1 MSDRFATPEDV
12 RSHWRLE
19 EGDPFRIAETKDE
32 AASRRH
38 NVRRRGE
45 QASEA
50 ELVGEALIIARI
62 HYPDANRYRWCVF
75 HAGTAHP
82 VLTLE
87 LEDVRPSDNGDRA
100 RELAEALDQWRD
112 AATQEPFDWTSE
124 GLVDRLRSPYGRG
137 MLDHVR
143 GTDPGD
149 RWAGTVSAD
158 PTSWE
163 TDDGQKYRYDHDVDS
178 VSVYDPDGLLIA
190 RGDRKFDAKT
200 KKSATIG
207 EMRDGRHIAG
217 QRVSDFVSNAVWQH
231 RIAQME
237 PEARDDIWI
246 YYRDHRPIVHG
257 TDKYTDDWP
266 AMKALLR
273 SAGFTWSGY
282 AKAYVTAGTTRNIS
296 RAQSVDRLA
305 RALYE
310 QGRMVEIRADENRLR
325 GVLAPA
331 APPPSAAPV
340 APAPQA
346 PALTPQDLTTEQLT
360 AELARLD
367 EERRSAAYGSPRHAQ
382 IDKQVAL
389 LKVER
394 DERQV
399 VQLADR
405 PDPAGMDDAEIAAER
420 EELQPAL
427 RTRMY
432 TNTYADDTPLGAA
445 RRERHELLRAEHGR
459 RTGAELEARTPINQM
474 KDEDLQAEG
483 AQLAKDRHERPRE
496 AADAMDS
503 RVSAVGKELADRR
516 LQVWG
521 EAPPVDGYDDIELSE
536 ELEAVRG
543 TRLSEVEFAGS
554 FPAKERVQKAIDA
567 RRAALQEEIKKRDEK
582 AFTTLLET
590 DGRIRLE
597 TSSYTSDSSTR
608 VKIDN
613 RWYGSFT
620 DFYPG
625 WRARLWRGEEITHD
639 ELWRTDALRWLIEE
653 YEKDPKTRDT
663 RTWGPYVD
671 IELLPAFAEQ
681 LTAHQYNGL
690 SPSGAVEKYLIEE
703 IADSSRSQT
712 FDAYGKKRMMHIL
725 DLPERTLPVLE
736 QMGRRLLALIDEELD
751 SDDRKVRAK
760 AKSVRP
766 KVLATLDDL
775 VSLLGTHGL
784 EPLTADNTNTGT
796 SQDGETDGERVRE
809 DGPSALGNLPAPGAG
824 TDGGPGDVLPGSGEG
839 RTAADRGA
847 DPGEDGRSDAGDGP
861 PAAGGQA
868 ESGPA
873 DGPGAGAEGD
883 RVPAAGGGEP
893 GRGAALEVT
902 SLRILTEDEAVE
914 EAARAFPVRFR
925 PTSQEDLAPAGERA
939 KAAANLEAVRVL
951 KRVREEAPRAATVAE
966 QQILAR
972 WSGWGSVPEVFA
984 ARPRED
990 DPAFGPGGERD
1001 GGYAAAAARWEA
1013 LADVR
1018 DPLRTL
1024 LDDDEWSAAA
1034 ASTLSAHY
1042 TPPEIT
1048 SALWEALTD
1057 LGFDGGDVL
1066 EPGSG
1071 AGVSFGTAPDTA
1083 RLTGVEIDP
1092 TSAAISRLL
1101 APRVTVL
1108 NESFADTVAP
1118 DGAFDATVGNVPFA
1132 RVALFDPK
1140 HNKGRHRIH
1149 NHFLVKSVA
1158 LTRPGGI
1165 VALITSRH
1173 TLDALLAAARQ
1184 DLLGDA
1190 DLLGA
1195 VRLPN
1200 KAFARS
1206 AGTDVVT
1213 DILIL
1218 RRRAEGEGT
1227 FDPGTEGYQGSDW
1240 VKSVQH
1246 EIGEHTLPVNSYFI
1260 AHPEHVLGTL
1270 TTRMGARGPEVA
1282 VDGDP
1287 DVTIALRTALR
1298 QITDR
1303 AVLARR
1309 GYTPHPEGP
1318 HRPHLRLKPAADL
1331 QDFTGR
1337 LSADVDGKLWQASS
1351 DGEQTAIE
1359 LPADQHAQLAALIEL
1374 KDLVRGLN
1382 ELDRSGT
1389 DRALADAH
1397 RRLTKQ
1403 TYERYVAAH
1412 GPLSRPRQQQHA
1424 TTTTDAGDVTGL
1436 TGWGYFLND
1445 PQAYEVL
1452 ALEMWEAGTE
1462 TVHVSEVL
1470 DHAPAARR
1478 SLLGQHT
1485 DDPQLALDTVVAERG
1500 HVDLPHIAW
1509 MLQVDEDEAR
1519 RRLGRSVF
1527 NDPLTPEL
1535 HYSADYLSGDVRTKL
1550 QIARQAA
1557 RRDPAFQVNVAELE
1571 RVLPREMLPGQF
1583 AISLGAAWLPDDLVQ
1598 EFFRKYLGDAYLTIQ
1613 HSGNGNWHILKGR
1626 GLSEEDEVKHTAGG
1640 LAPLALLNRVL
1651 NGGAMTG
1658 RPSDDEEAARAVRVK
1673 AEEWRDAF
1681 EAWVLDD
1688 SARAARTADVYN
1700 RQMNNRVVRDFT
1712 GSRPSLAGLDPDF
1725 NPYDHQL
1732 AAAAR
1737 MAHERCLV
1745 LSHVVGAGKTGALT
1759 IGMMAMRNSGQI
1771 DKPMVAV
1778 PNYLVEQWE
1787 GEVRR
1792 LYPTARILTLTSA
1805 DLADGKRDRM
1815 LQYVRANTFDMII
1828 VSHSLF
1834 DSLPLS
1840 PDFYEFYNNT
1850 ELQKLDA
1857 QILHE
1862 RRREG
1867 KSISLKQLQE
1877 RRQQYEEELKA
1888 KAAAYRVPGQVY
1900 IDDLG
1905 VDFFAIDEAHEYKN
1919 LAVRS
1924 KIPGARVSGSA
1935 KAQHLHA
1942 VLEWARMN
1950 KPTGPMGCL
1959 ATGTPLS
1966 NAIGELH
1973 SLLLLANPDLLRA
1986 LGIEEFDAFASMYG
2000 RLVERL
2006 EMTVDG
2012 KGFKSVER
2020 FASFHSVNSL
2030 LRQLWLPAVDYKDEE
2045 DLGLVLP
2052 SLAGGQ
2058 PELML
2063 VPTTADQE
2071 QRMKELGERY
2081 EAFHK
2086 GGVDKSIDNPLS
2098 INNDARVIALDPRLI
2113 DPEAEPGNKL
2123 RVLADRVAAEYHE
2136 TKNNRYTYSTEDLR
2150 PHPVP
2155 GALQMVFLNHGTPG
2169 GNNRGNFHAYQ
2180 EFKDLLIARDVPA
2193 DKIDFIHDASR
2204 ADQRRKLVARANHGG
2219 CNVLIGSTVRMGKG
2233 LNAQNRC
2240 TALYHA
2246 DPDFRPADMK
2256 QKDGRARRKGNQN
2269 EVVKIVWVATEKT
2282 FDSRMYGILATKAKG
2297 FDQLYKARLDAGT
2310 DEIQEVDEAL
2320 VPYEEA
2326 MAIIS
2331 GNVYLIAQEELR
2343 KQVRTLT
2350 LDQNNRATQRAIV
2363 HQRVE
2368 RLNKEISSLARDIN
2382 QRGAVLPSLRPAL
2395 GDDFRIT
2402 LSGLEYTK
2410 HKDAAAPLTDA
2421 LAGVMQALPER
2432 RAFNPETTLGQLGG
2446 RDLVAVA
2453 FRDDRGEPFLRVHLD
2468 GLPGSLSRFD
2478 AAELAILKGE
2488 TLLRRLTK
2496 TITDAPERQIEDQGN
2511 RRAKQESRDKLL
2523 VQGEQLRGQVPGL
2536 ARVRE
2541 RLSLID
2547 ALVVAQIAVNKAGEP
2562 AKDESVTAVEQRAK
2576 ALARRD
2582 ELQQQLDTFDA
2593 TPPPEESSEAGEA
2606 LLDLDDLRP
2615 RDPASLSADA
2625 RESEAAI
2632 LRAHI
2637 TVHGDPDG
2645 RATDRLAE
2653 LEVPEIAG
2661 ALTEWMDG
2669 FVTAA
2674 PREAAGPSQDRP
2686 DEAASTPS
2694 PDPETDDA
2702 TAASSAH
2709 ADEAGPDDSA
2719 VSTPVDVSRAE
2730 GEPTPVPEE
2739 QPEATGTVALAP
2751 TSAPQPTAP
2760 APPADTF
2767 SASDEDLYDRVPG
2780 IVAGPGVVEP
2790 GMHVEY
2796 LPGFTPG
2803 SRTRHPHGG
2812 EIVSVGPTNV
2822 RWRPYNW
2829 HQDVRTPLEH
2839 MRIDAGAHLNLQED
2853 ARRFKAARDAGQPV
2867 RQTPDWCTWSLAE
2880 HLAYA
2885 GRITEQPPG
2894 PLVIIPCGSAKL
2906 DHVAPAGELYVG
2918 SYHRSCR
2925 AAADAL
2931 TADGGTVLILSAL
2944 YGLVTL
2950 DQEIEPYDL
2959 RMGQLGSV
2967 AVEKLRE
2974 QAQELG
2980 VDGAQEV
2987 VILAGETYTDAAL
3000 QVWPNA
3006 STPLA
3011 GLGGMGYHLQHL
3023 ARLAADPS
3031 APVPPQP
3038 PHERPQEETTES
3050 PGTGSPLQELIDGF
3064 GDRVVIGHIGGPPKA
3079 ATPPKEPAQPLTEQP
3094 APTDETTS
3102 EASGEPAP
3110 ESTDRTNGG
3119 LDEQNSGADG
3129 DGFGTA
3135 DLFETFDLPQPPRVP
3150 APPPEVPSETEP
3162 EEETS
3167 SAPVDQEEVLFQ
3179 EPTAEGVP
3187 GAEGQPRSTVDVE
3200 DLNAAAVLRHY
3211 EPLLAVVGLSGADAA
3226 AYLSGEAAAEPGSD
3240 TPFDRL
3246 MDDIGRRA
3254 DRVGGIS
3261 QQGRAVT
3268 MRDVSEDRYAL
3279 HRHLTDLAIGA
3290 TDVRQGREEPFGIDL
3305 ASILADP
3312 DSRLS
3317 LPDTPHWRLAA
3328 AVPTGQ
3334 VVVAHDPETGYA
3346 VYNTFRRRKAGEVLR
3361 AQRFRW
3367 DPDTVPEGV
3376 WRPRTGQ
3383 SEDEQREAVR
3393 ALLDALAEA
3402 AIAHATHGQMPGQPA
3417 EQRQDASPTP
3427 SPAETAAVASGQP
3440 TEGEAQPEDVAA
3452 RPDPSASRSD
3462 GRERLVS
3469 ADGRLTFT
3477 LLVVPED
3484 DGVHQQAV
3492 EGYQRR
3498 RAEIA
3503 AVVEAKDTQA
3513 AQTPEERAERLAEWR
3528 RSYPGVHGR
3537 EPFRPY
3543 ASPRLI
3549 KGTQSRGFAPQPFA
3563 VGSSLTWRDEQSGQ
3577 QVTGQVMSPGAAHD
3591 TWYVST
3597 DRTGHTGEYHVLTR
3611 SGKKKSGYHYSI
3623 NGAAVDVQPAQGLGA
3638 QVPFEDLPGVDSI
3651 PARPVTSYA
3660 DYVPGGIWAP
3670 VREPI
3675 PVTVGKAG
3683 VDLELGEVA
3692 IAVTADGIP
3701 FSVILNR
3708 NDDTGTETF
3717 QSCVVIDGEVRRA
3730 LRPVETRGEAVD
3742 ACVRMARAARENF
3755 DKLLRGRGRDH
3766 ELTLATDGVCGAC
3779 SLHEGNNATNSLYR
3793 VDNGDPQ
3800 CIDHVESSY
3809 GVEKADLHAL
3819 AQAVQLWALRVAPQQ
3834 PAENDTVI
3842 TESPT
3847 EETAE
3852 QVTAAALDE
3861 PHEVDRAALQG
3872 GNRITAVV
3880 SGRSIEWDGEAW
3892 GLPVPETATVTGTVF
3907 PGYRDYGQNATLL
3920 DAVIVDQT
3928 GKQVTAP
3935 DRVYLRHL
3943 PAQVQFLP
3951 AEHRDDLRPETRT
3964 VAKVRLGDL
3973 IAEGGARGES
3983 VTELRY
3989 GSNRKGSVMGF
4000 STRDVATGAANGFA
4014 LDFTDE
4020 VQIVPRERR
4029 LPQDVA
4035 AVFGHHGSDHRV
4047 AVETRQTYEL
4057 HAAVA
4062 EVASRVWP
4070 DGDTGPQDEIQAL
4083 SEAIGA
4089 IDAAAKGVDA
4099 YRANAAAMETA
4110 DAAAAAL
4117 FAATDDDLLNG
4128 YVGEPLHRL
4137 RQHLDVQAQRLHA
4150 DVAHLAEQAAAAPA
4164 AAPSPADEST
4174 PPVPEEQGAQ
4184 KRPVERLPPTPDTT
4198 STVDAPGTAEESSAA
4213 VLTGMP
4219 RNAGVLFREA
4229 TERGWEVRAERSWT
4243 GRAWARRIVITGLVM
4258 VSRGVEET
4266 EHVAAWSE
4274 DKGGFLSAASS
4285 AGFKDVRSAV
4295 ATQVPVSREAEESG
4309 RTVWGR
4315 DAAAWVREI
4324 DTAVAKIT
4332 TGLADVRDAYN
4343 ALDGSGPVGR
4353 RAVEIAGAAYR
4364 EAGDAERRAVDAA
4377 EAARA
4382 WLAESNGEDARGCA
4396 AWRPVIVLAAK
4407 RVTDAAETITGAVD
4421 RAECEELAAPVIAEA
4436 QDRLNAREAAWRERL
4451 AAEGR
4456 TPTAR
4461 GYGSLISMLEDS
4473 ARDWA
4478 AWFDG
4483 YTDYHGV
4490 AHASQG
4496 DASLSMV
4503 AQYDAWRA
4511 EKASRSNGREVAF
4524 PSRYTSASNLASDR
4538 QDAAAVAFALAVGEH
4553 IVAPDDDDVTP
4564 VGQATRALL
4573 AGIAAVRRNP
4583 ERFDTAKERK
4593 RLAEWVT
4600 YPHGDHYRP
4609 RAEGFSEHAPGL
4621 WEAYATA
4628 ARTYAGVQHF
4638 RDALVWDRKYAAERA
4653 EEIKE
4658 ADDDG
4663 LNGLKAAREA
4673 RRLSG
4678 REEEA
4683 WAAAVERFTT
4693 ARMRVHE
4700 ASVLAAGDVERAEA
4714 CGERVRESDA
4724 LAEDVWSAVG
4734 FCREAYYDVH
4744 RAKRDADHYAKSAEI
4759 YREAGQLADYVAE
4772 CVRMEDAAQR
4782 AESGREETLNLYGCA
4797 FDDATRAEEAR
4808 QTACAAD
4815 VAGQVAAAVEVI
4827 AFHQSPGVVGRV
4839 VCQCG
4844 AVHAGYFPLR
4854 SQGLKGEQPS
4864 GMADLT
4870 DWDIDDALA
4879 ARGLAASVDRD
4890 QWSRGVTVTT
4900 EDGTAGFATRIPVTM
4915 DRRAA
4920 EAYEA
4925 SRAER
4930 QEATQATPVQ
4940 EVAPEAVDGPEA
4952 AEEGAAPIERPAA
4965 APAENTSTSDESAP
4979 PVPEEQ
4985 RAPDQPTKRTREGE
4999 DMASQGTGETEQLGL
5014 FGDPEQGPSE
5024 GPAEPET
5031 APDSGDLGA
5040 QLQAALIEGE
5050 TIAPVSF
5057 TDRREP
5063 TAGWI
5068 LTTAAG
5074 HTFRLRPVTYSRPD
5088 EDHWEAGHDAD
5099 GSYWW
5104 DANLDDWPLRAVLAR
5119 IREDSAT
5126 RTRFASLWARYG
5138 HLTAQAPQFETTTD
5152 RVQLE
5157 DGVYLVRR
5165 FGSIGLIAS
5174 CRWGWEHLTDPDGAQ
5189 GHTGENWSHRGP
5201 DNRQYVAEW
5210 KIWHSAQEAI
5220 PNARL
5225 RVVAQLT
5232 DDMADTPDAY
5242 CDASAPYVGKCS
5254 AKRSGAR
5261 YTVAVDT
5268 DQGSELGCYTVCAR
5282 CLSHRLL
5289 NDEDRQIG
5297 YRDVQS
5303 LVQALAKGDPKVVN
5317 LHWKQWL
5324 DRIAELGGQMLSA
5337 ALDAGETAPWPAQA
5351 LRDQIIAE
5359 AYEAG
5364 DDRAMR
5370 EARAKVKAAGGDAKA
5385 QKRAAEEAFAARQDR
5400 AALVALHGATHME
5413 AANAA
5418 GATLGL
5424 AGSAV
5429 EGSNAAPEPAEEAPG
5444 VIDVNTLTVTPQ
5456 VRNGEP
5462 SSYEFT
5468 VTGPGLTVG
5477 KYEISH
5483 DAQGRGARGIMWR
5496 ATWHGVEPSG
5506 RWDVISIGSG
5516 EGESAALAAV
5526 AEHAA
5531 KAGGDLAAG
5540 FTVARRMH
5548 YDAGLWV
5555 LPEVGESEAI
5565 QYHPDGSWTITAETG
5580 VPYTV
5585 RREWRGRTAS
5595 GDLAPLLIED
5605 QAGTL
5610 VASCTAVDSYMS
5622 AWAPMLDRLRL
5633 HATAVA
5639 DGVPHATAVTLGG
5652 PTQEWVEAWCV
5663 CSWTERADVAKYADR
5678 TPAGEAL
5685 ALAHHSETST
5695 ADAAPQPLAAVVT
5708 PTLDDAAQTE
5718 TAEAPAAAELPE
5730 LDVVLLDVDVP
5741 PLDPAEPYSTDEE
5754 AQADIDR
5761 LSEAF
5766 ARWDALPTV
5775 QRYYDADRQQRP
5787 DGTGDPTNPV
5797 AQLAAAYR
5805 DAGQSL
5811 RDGPAGSPDDLVR
5824 QVHTVAVWS
5833 GALETVVGEDL
5844 RSPLGQVQEAA
5855 ALLASRSRATIEAFE
5870 AELAALAANSAEQ
5883 SAVDLESAAA
5893 ETEPTEQEP
5902 VDADDEPETPAE
5914 PEPGEAATDTSLAEP
5929 SADAETT
5936 TDAETDSATDD
5947 DPAPDPQEAPEPP
5960 ADVVDAQED
5969 SVADA
5974 PEPARDATDE
5984 LPVEQTDQA
5993 DDTDIQNAAR
6003 DDVPV
6008 VEDTAMTTPPVSES
6022 GTAPTDAVTAEDP
6035 PEPQRW
6041 TDPVSFPADPAFE
6054 LRLSGFD
6061 GQEADSGDV
6070 YFRGGVF
6077 AEVERADDGMWIG
6090 KNRDYALPYDAT
6102 APVDNVYDA
6111 AVQIAVQYSAVLGH
6125 PYGQPPVAAVAD
6137 GPNAL
6142 AEVLRTELS
6151 ETAVWHQQSLAS
6163 LAERVA
6169 REYSTHDPRAVEL
6182 LTRLNRMAEASSNA
6196 YTAPQMTQALSDVEQ
6211 AADGWRESLSNDFG
6225 SAERQL
6231 LGYPLA
6237 QLMVDVRRLEERLEA
6252 TGNLARAEQE
6262 AARQREAA
6270 ERAAAEAAP
6279 TPPAPSQDAA
6289 ERPAPGTTAAAN
6301 AGTPPESAAVEPDD
6315 GAPDSQTPEVPD
6327 SQSSEAVPEVADEAT
6342 ERPAE
6347 ESTAAADVATPPE
6360 SAAVEPDDGAPDSQS
6375 PEVPDSQTP
6384 EDSRVPAGDEGTEG
6398 VPAPAVDGPA
6408 LEAAAAEPGAGQ
6420 PAQGEAAPGASP
6432 EPYGDVPPW
6441 TEWGDMPLWTEPVT
6455 SEQTEERPVN
6465 VVADFAAVQQ
6475 AWDETVPA
6483 DKGTGADLFA
6493 EVQEDLRTLRDE
6505 MIAAAGLSGSTGA
6518 IEARLSLAGHGST
6531 DPSVAKPVQGENGP
6545 GAEAEAVNTA
6555 LRQADAH
6562 APALQDLPEW
6572 QRIQTVRGAFG
6583 NLMRVIKDRAGEHL
6597 AEFLSD
6603 HRVGDFL
6610 RRISIR
6616 ACERIAGWAQAGA
6629 DWLRRGDRRGSE
6641 TPAAVAMQELGDAAT
6656 AYTSPAGGRS
6666 GRPATPR
6673 DTASVVVEVP
6683 SLRRLGEALA
6693 RPLPGAKEGQGARV
6707 STAAARG
6714 RSTTRRGTTKSSSP
6728 AEQASHLRRGGT
6740 DQQSAPKPTKR

>member
-1 MSDRFATPEDV
+1 MGERFATPEDV
-12 RSHWRLE
+12 LSYWRLE
-19 EGDPFRIAETKDE
+19 EGDRFRIAETKDE

-45 QASEA
+45 QASDA
-50 ELVGEALIIARI
+50 ELVGEALVVARI
-62 HYPDANRYRWCVF
+62 HYPDANRYRWGVF
-75 HAGTAHP
+75 HAETAQP

-100 RELAEALDQWRD
+100 RELAQALDQWRD

-137 MLDHVR
+137 MLDQVR
-143 GTDPGD
+143 GTDPGS
-149 RWAGTVSAD
+149 RWVGTVSAD

-163 TDDGQKYRYDHDVDS
+163 TDDGQTYRYDHDADS
-178 VSVYDPDGLLIA
+178 VSVFDPDGLLIA
-190 RGDRKFDAKT
+190 RGDRKFDVKT

-237 PEARDDIWI
+237 PEARDDVWI

-257 TDKYTDDWP
+257 TDKYADDWP

-310 QGRMVEIRADENRLR
+310 QGRMVEIRADEDRLR

-346 PALTPQDLTTEQLT
+346 PPLTPQDLTTEQLT

-389 LKVER
+389 LKAEH

-405 PDPAGMDDAEIAAER
+405 PDPAGMGDAEMEAER

-432 TNTYADDTPLGAA
+432 THAYADDTPLGAA
-445 RRERHELLRAEHGR
+445 RRERLELLRAEHGR
-459 RTGAELEARTPINQM
+459 RTAVELEARTPVNQM
-474 KDEDLQAEG
+474 KDEDLKAEG
-483 AQLAKDRHERPRE
+483 VQLAKDRHAPPRE
-496 AADAMDS
+496 ARDAMDS

-521 EAPPVDGYDDIELSE
+521 EQPPVDGYDDIELSE
-536 ELEAVRG
+536 ALEAVRG
-543 TRLSEVEFAGS
+543 TRLSEAEFAGS
-554 FPAKERVQKAIDA
+554 PPAKERVEKAIDA
-567 RRAALQEEIKKRDEK
+567 RRKALQEEIKKRDEK

-597 TSSYTSDSSTR
+597 TSSYTSDSNTR

-625 WRARLWRGEEITHD
+625 WRARLWRGVEITHD
-639 ELWRTDALRWLIEE
+639 EVWRTDALRWLIEQ
-653 YEKDPKTRDT
+653 YEKDPETRDT
-663 RTWGPYVD
+663 RTWGPYADV
-671 IELLPAFAEQ
+671 ELLPAFAEQ

-690 SPSGAVEKYLIEE
+690 SPSGAEEKYLIEE

-712 FDAYGKKRMMHIL
+712 FDAYGNKRMMHLL
-725 DLPERTLPVLE
+725 DLPERTLPALE

-766 KVLATLDDL
+766 KILATLDDL
-775 VSLLGTHGL
+775 VSLLGTHRL

-796 SQDGETDGERVRE
+796 SQDGDTDGERLRE
-809 DGPSALGNLPAPGAG
+809 DGPSALGDLPAPGAG
-824 TDGGPGDVLPGSGEG
+824 TDGGPGGVLPGPGEG

-847 DPGEDGRSDAGDGP
+847 DPGEDGRTDAGDGP
-861 PAAGGQA
+861 PAAGGQV
-868 ESGPA
+868 ESSPA
-873 DGPGAGAEGD
+873 DGPGTGAEGD

-893 GRGAALEVT
+893 GRGAAP
-902 SLRILTEDEAVE
+902 LT
-914 EAARAFPVRFR
+914 FR
-925 PTSQEDLAPAGERA
+925 PTSQDDLAPAGERA

-951 KRVREEAPRAATVAE
+951 KRVREEAPRPATAAE

-972 WSGWGSVPEVFA
+972 WSGWGSVPEIFA

-1024 LDDDEWSAAA
+1024 LNDDEWSAAA

-1048 SALWEALTD
+1048 AALWEALTD

-1071 AGVSFGTAPDTA
+1071 AGVTFGTAPDTA

-1101 APRVTVL
+1101 APGVSVL

-1140 HNKGRHRIH
+1140 HNKGRYRIH

-1218 RRRAEGEGT
+1218 RRRIEGEGT
-1227 FDPGTEGYQGSDW
+1227 FDPGTEGYQDSDW
-1240 VKSVQH
+1240 VRSVQH
-1246 EIGEHTLPVNSYFI
+1246 EIGEHTLPVNSYFL

-1287 DVTIALRTALR
+1287 DVSIALRTALR

-1309 GYTPHPEGP
+1309 SYTPHPEGP

-1337 LSADVDGKLWQASS
+1337 LSADADGKLWQASS
-1351 DGEQTAIE
+1351 DGEQTAVD

-1382 ELDRSGT
+1382 ELDRSGS
-1389 DRALADAH
+1389 DRALADDH

-1412 GPLSRPRQQQHA
+1412 GPLSRPRQQQHV

-1470 DHAPAARR
+1470 DHAPAARS

-1500 HVDLPHIAW
+1500 RVDLPHIAW

-1557 RRDPAFQVNVAELE
+1557 RRDPSFQVNVAELE

-1583 AISLGAAWLPDDLVQ
+1583 AVSLGAAWIPDDLVQ
-1598 EFFRKYLGDAYLTIQ
+1598 EFFRSYLGDAHLTIQ

-1681 EAWVLDD
+1681 QTWVLDD
-1688 SARAARTADVYN
+1688 SVRAARTADVYN

-1725 NPYDHQL
+1725 DPYDHQL

-1745 LSHVVGAGKTGALT
+1745 LSHVVGAGKTGALA

-1815 LQYVRANTFDMII
+1815 LQYVRANSFDMII

-1950 KPTGPMGCL
+1950 KPKGPMGCL

-1973 SLLLLANPDLLRA
+1973 SLLLQAYPELLRA

-2063 VPTTADQE
+2063 VPPTADQE
-2071 QRMKELGERY
+2071 QRMHELGERY

-2113 DPEAEPGNKL
+2113 DAEAEPGNKL

-2150 PHPVP
+2150 PHPVA

-2169 GNNRGNFHAYQ
+2169 ANNRGHFNAYQ

-2219 CNVLIGSTVRMGKG
+2219 CNVLIGSTQRMGKG

-2246 DPDFRPADMK
+2246 DPDYRPADMK

-2269 EVVKIVWVATEKT
+2269 KNVKIVWVATEKT

-2382 QRGAVLPSLRPAL
+2382 RRGAVLPSLRPVL

-2421 LAGVMQALPER
+2421 LAGVLRDLPER

-2478 AAELAILKGE
+2478 SAELAILKGE

-2511 RRAKQESRDKLL
+2511 RRAKQESRHKLL

-2562 AKDESVTAVEQRAK
+2562 AKDESATAAEQRAK

-2582 ELQQQLDTFDA
+2582 ELQQQLDTFNA

-2645 RATDRLAE
+2645 RVTDRLAE
-2653 LEVPEIAG
+2653 LDVPEVAG
-2661 ALTEWMDG
+2661 ALMESMDG

-2674 PREAAGPSQDRP
+2674 PREAAGPSLERA
-2686 DEAASTPS
+2686 DEAASTPAA
-2694 PDPETDDA
+2694 PDPAAADVT
-2702 TAASSAH
+2702 TASSARS
-2709 ADEAGPDDSA
+2709 DETNP
-2719 VSTPVDVSRAE
+2719 AE
-2730 GEPTPVPEE
+2730 EQPTPVPEG
-2739 QPEATGTVALAP
+2739 QTEATDTGVVTPPAAP
-2751 TSAPQPTAP
+2751 RPPGVPAAP
-2760 APPADTF
+2760 ADSF
-2767 SASDEDLYDRVPG
+2767 SASDEELYNQVPG
-2780 IVAGPGVVEP
+2780 LVAGPGVVEP
-2790 GMHVEY
+2790 GMHVEF
-2796 LPGFTPG
+2796 LPGFRPG
-2803 SRTRHPHGG
+2803 ARTRYPHGG
-2812 EIVSVGPTNV
+2812 EIVSVGTTNV
-2822 RWRPYNW
+2822 RWRPYKW

-2839 MRIDAGAHLNLQED
+2839 MRIDAGTHLNMRED
-2853 ARRFKAARDAGQPV
+2853 VRRFKAARDAGQPV
-2867 RQTPDWCTWSLAE
+2867 PQTPDWCFWSLAE

-2885 GRITEQPPG
+2885 GRTAEQRPG
-2894 PLVIIPCGSAKL
+2894 PLVIIPCGSSKL
-2906 DHVAPAGELYVG
+2906 DHAAPAGELYVG

-2944 YGLVTL
+2944 YGLVPL
-2950 DQEIEPYDL
+2950 EQEIEPYDL

-3000 QVWPNA
+3000 LVWPEA

-3011 GLGGMGYHLQHL
+3011 GLGGMGYHLQYL

-3031 APVPPQP
+3031 ATVTPQP
-3038 PHERPQEETTES
+3038 PEERPQEETTES

-3064 GDRVVIGHIGGPPKA
+3064 GDRVVIGHIGGPQTG
-3079 ATPPKEPAQPLTEQP
+3079 ATPPKEPAQPRTEKP
-3094 APTDETTS
+3094 ALTDETTS
-3102 EASGEPAP
+3102 EVSGGPAP
-3110 ESTDRTNGG
+3110 ESTEHPTGG
-3119 LDEQNSGADG
+3119 VDDQNPGSGG
-3129 DGFGTA
+3129 DGMGTA
-3135 DLFETFDLPQPPRVP
+3135 DLFETFGLPQPARVP
-3150 APPPEVPSETEP
+3150 APSPEVPSETPP
-3162 EEETS
+3162 EEEAS
-3167 SAPVDQEEVLFQ
+3167 SAPVEQEEVLFQ
-3179 EPTAEGVP
+3179 VPTGEGAS
-3187 GAEGQPRSTVDVE
+3187 GADGQPGPTVGVE

-3226 AYLSGEAAAEPGSD
+3226 AYLSGEAAADPGSD

-3254 DRVGGIS
+3254 DRAGGIS

-3268 MRDVSEDRYAL
+3268 MRDVSEDRHTL

-3290 TDVRQGREEPFGIDL
+3290 ADVRQGRKEPFGIDL

-3317 LPDTPHWRLAA
+3317 LPDTPEWRLAA

-3334 VVVAHDPETGYA
+3334 VVVAHHPETGYA
-3346 VYNTFRRRKAGEVLR
+3346 VYNTLRRRKAGEVLR

-3402 AIAHATHGQMPGQPA
+3402 GVTHATHGQMPGPA
-3417 EQRQDASPTP
+3417 EPSQEASPTP
-3427 SPAETAAVASGQP
+3427 SPAETGEEAASVASGQP
-3440 TEGEAQPEDVAA
+3440 TEAEAQLEEAAA
-3452 RPDPSASRSD
+3452 RPGSSASRGA

-3477 LLVVPED
+3477 LPVVPED
-3484 DGVHQQAV
+3484 AGFHQAAV

-3498 RAEIA
+3498 RAEFA
-3503 AVVEAKDTQA
+3503 AVVEAKDVQA
-3513 AQTPEERAERLAEWR
+3513 AQTPEERTEQLTEWR
-3528 RSYPGVHGR
+3528 RSFSGVNGL

-3543 ASPRLI
+3543 AAPRLI
-3549 KGTQSRGFAPQPFA
+3549 KGTQSRGFAPQSFT
-3563 VGSSLTWRDEQSGQ
+3563 VGSSLTWRDEQSGL

-3597 DRTGHTGEYHVLTR
+3597 DRSGHTGEYHVLTR

-3623 NGAAVDVQPAQGLGA
+3623 NGAAVDVQPAEGLGE
-3638 QVPFEDLPGVDSI
+3638 QMPLEDLAGVDSI
-3651 PARPVTSYA
+3651 PARPITSYA
-3660 DYVPGGIWAP
+3660 DYIPGGIWAP
-3670 VREPI
+3670 VRESI
-3675 PVTVGKAG
+3675 PVTVGKARA
-3683 VDLELGEVA
+3683 DTELGEVA
-3692 IAVTADGIP
+3692 IPVTADGIP
-3701 FSVILNR
+3701 FSVIVNR

-3717 QSCVVIDGEVRRA
+3717 QPCVVVDGEVRRA
-3730 LRPVETRGEAVD
+3730 LRPMETRGEAVD
-3742 ACVRMARAARENF
+3742 ACVRLARDARENF
-3755 DKLLRGRGRDH
+3755 DKPLRGRGRDH
-3766 ELTLATDGVCGAC
+3766 ELTLAADGVCGAC
-3779 SLHEGNNATNSLYR
+3779 SLQEDNNATNSLYR

-3819 AQAVQLWALRVAPQQ
+3819 AEAVQLWTLRVAPQQ
-3834 PAENDTVI
+3834 PAENDTVP
-3842 TESPT
+3842 ESPT

-3852 QVTAAALDE
+3852 QMTAAAPDE
-3861 PHEVDRAALQG
+3861 PHEVDREALQG

-3880 SGRSIEWDGEAW
+3880 SGLSIEWDGEAW
-3892 GLPVPETATVTGTVF
+3892 GLPRPETATVTGTVF
-3907 PGYRDYGQNATLL
+3907 PGYRDYRQNATLL

-3928 GKQVTAP
+3928 GKEVAAP
-3935 DRVYLRHL
+3935 DRLYLRNL
-3943 PAQVQFLP
+3943 PAKVQLLP
-3951 AEHRDDLRPETRT
+3951 AEHRDDLRPEPRT
-3964 VAKVRLGDL
+3964 VAQVRLGDL

-3989 GSNRKGSVMGF
+3989 GSNRRGSVTGF

-4029 LPQDVA
+4029 RPQDVA

-4057 HAAVA
+4057 HTAVT

-4070 DGDTGPQDEIQAL
+4070 NGDTGPQSEIQAL
-4083 SEAIGA
+4083 SAAIGA

-4099 YRANAAAMETA
+4099 YRANAAAMEAA

-4117 FAATDDDLLNG
+4117 FAATDDDMLIH

-4150 DVAHLAEQAAAAPA
+4150 DVAHLIQRAAAAPA
-4164 AAPSPADEST
+4164 ANPSAADVST
-4174 PPVPEEQGAQ
+4174 PHTPDEQGAQ
-4184 KRPVERLPPTPDTT
+4184 
-4198 STVDAPGTAEESSAA
+4198 
-4213 VLTGMP
+4213 
-4219 RNAGVLFREA
+4219 
-4229 TERGWEVRAERSWT
+4229 
-4243 GRAWARRIVITGLVM
+4243 
-4258 VSRGVEET
+4258 
-4266 EHVAAWSE
+4266 
-4274 DKGGFLSAASS
+4274 
-4285 AGFKDVRSAV
+4285 
-4295 ATQVPVSREAEESG
+4295 
-4309 RTVWGR
+4309 
-4315 DAAAWVREI
+4315 
-4324 DTAVAKIT
+4324 
-4332 TGLADVRDAYN
+4332 
-4343 ALDGSGPVGR
+4343 
-4353 RAVEIAGAAYR
+4353 
-4364 EAGDAERRAVDAA
+4364 
-4377 EAARA
+4377 
-4382 WLAESNGEDARGCA
+4382 
-4396 AWRPVIVLAAK
+4396 
-4407 RVTDAAETITGAVD
+4407 
-4421 RAECEELAAPVIAEA
+4421 
-4436 QDRLNAREAAWRERL
+4436 
-4451 AAEGR
+4451 
-4456 TPTAR
+4456 
-4461 GYGSLISMLEDS
+4461 
-4473 ARDWA
+4473 
-4478 AWFDG
+4478 
-4483 YTDYHGV
+4483 
-4490 AHASQG
+4490 
-4496 DASLSMV
+4496 
-4503 AQYDAWRA
+4503 
-4511 EKASRSNGREVAF
+4511 
-4524 PSRYTSASNLASDR
+4524 
-4538 QDAAAVAFALAVGEH
+4538 
-4553 IVAPDDDDVTP
+4553 
-4564 VGQATRALL
+4564 
-4573 AGIAAVRRNP
+4573 
-4583 ERFDTAKERK
+4583 
-4593 RLAEWVT
+4593 
-4600 YPHGDHYRP
+4600 
-4609 RAEGFSEHAPGL
+4609 
-4621 WEAYATA
+4621 
-4628 ARTYAGVQHF
+4628 
-4638 RDALVWDRKYAAERA
+4638 
-4653 EEIKE
+4653 
-4658 ADDDG
+4658 
-4663 LNGLKAAREA
+4663 
-4673 RRLSG
+4673 
-4678 REEEA
+4678 
-4683 WAAAVERFTT
+4683 
-4693 ARMRVHE
+4693 
-4700 ASVLAAGDVERAEA
+4700 
-4714 CGERVRESDA
+4714 
-4724 LAEDVWSAVG
+4724 
-4734 FCREAYYDVH
+4734 
-4744 RAKRDADHYAKSAEI
+4744 
-4759 YREAGQLADYVAE
+4759 
-4772 CVRMEDAAQR
+4772 
-4782 AESGREETLNLYGCA
+4782 
-4797 FDDATRAEEAR
+4797 
-4808 QTACAAD
+4808 
-4815 VAGQVAAAVEVI
+4815 
-4827 AFHQSPGVVGRV
+4827 
-4839 VCQCG
+4839 
-4844 AVHAGYFPLR
+4844 
-4854 SQGLKGEQPS
+4854 
-4864 GMADLT
+4864 
-4870 DWDIDDALA
+4870 
-4879 ARGLAASVDRD
+4879 
-4890 QWSRGVTVTT
+4890 
-4900 EDGTAGFATRIPVTM
+4900 
-4915 DRRAA
+4915 
-4920 EAYEA
+4920 
-4925 SRAER
+4925 
-4930 QEATQATPVQ
+4930 
-4940 EVAPEAVDGPEA
+4940 
-4952 AEEGAAPIERPAA
+4952 
-4965 APAENTSTSDESAP
+4965 
-4979 PVPEEQ
+4979 
-4985 RAPDQPTKRTREGE
+4985 DQPTQHTREGE
-4999 DMASQGTGETEQLGL
+4999 DVASHGTGETEQLGL
-5014 FGDPEQGPSE
+5014 FGDPEQDPSVGPT
-5024 GPAEPET
+5024 EPET

-5050 TIAPVSF
+5050 TIAPASF
-5057 TDRREP
+5057 TDGREP
-5063 TAGWI
+5063 AAGWI

-5074 HTFRLRPVTYSRPD
+5074 HTFRLRPVTHSLAGAD
-5088 EDHWEAGHDAD
+5088 QWDAGHDAD
-5099 GSYWW
+5099 ASYWW
-5104 DANLDDWPLRAVLAR
+5104 GANVEDRPLATVLAR

-5126 RTRFASLWARYG
+5126 RSRFASLWARYG
-5138 HLTAQAPQFETTTD
+5138 HLTAQAPEFETTTD
-5152 RVQLE
+5152 RLQLE
-5157 DGVYLVRR
+5157 EGVYLVHR
-5165 FGSIGLIAS
+5165 FGRIGLIAS
-5174 CRWGWEHLTDPDGAQ
+5174 CRWGWEHLTDPDGAE
-5189 GHTGENWSHRGP
+5189 GRTGEEWSRKGP
-5201 DNRQYVAEW
+5201 DKRQYVSEW
-5210 KIWHSAQEAI
+5210 KIWNSAQDDI
-5220 PNARL
+5220 PNTRL
-5225 RVVAQLT
+5225 RVLAQLT

-5254 AKRSGAR
+5254 AKRSGSR
-5261 YTVAVDT
+5261 YTVSVVD

-5289 NDEDRQIG
+5289 RDEDQQIG
-5297 YRDVQS
+5297 TRDVLS
-5303 LVQALAKGDPKVVN
+5303 LAEDLAKGDPKVSD
-5317 LHWKQWL
+5317 LHWNQWP
-5324 DRIAELGGQMLSA
+5324 DRIAEVTGQMLSA
-5337 ALDAGETAPWPAQA
+5337 ALEAGETAPWPTQA
-5351 LRDQIIAE
+5351 LTAQIIAE
-5359 AYEAG
+5359 ACEAG

-5370 EARAKVKAAGGDAKA
+5370 EARAEARVAGGDAKA
-5385 QKRAAEEAFAARQDR
+5385 QKRAAKEALAARQDR
-5400 AALVALHGATHME
+5400 PGLVARRGVTDKEE
-5413 AANAA
+5413 ADEADRTAVA
-5418 GATLGL
+5418 ILEL
-5424 AGSAV
+5424 AGSGW
-5429 EGSNAAPEPAEEAPG
+5429 EGSGAAPESAEQATEA
-5444 VIDVNTLTVTPQ
+5444 VAVDISALTVSPR
-5456 VRNGEP
+5456 VHNGEP

-5477 KYEISH
+5477 TYNISH
-5483 DAQGRGARGIMWR
+5483 DCQGPGARGIMWR
-5496 ATWHGVEPSG
+5496 AYWHGVEPSG
-5506 RWDVISIGSG
+5506 QWDVIGIGIG
-5516 EGESAALAAV
+5516 KGESAALAAV

-5531 KAGGDLAAG
+5531 NAGGDVTAG

-5548 YDAGLWV
+5548 YDSGEWL
-5555 LPEVGESEAI
+5555 LPDVGESEAI
-5565 QYHPDGSWTITAETG
+5565 EYNPDGSWTITAKTG
-5580 VPYTV
+5580 APYTV
-5585 RREWRGRTAS
+5585 RYEWEGRTAS
-5595 GDLAPLLIED
+5595 GDLAPLVIED
-5605 QAGTL
+5605 QAGSL
-5610 VASCTAVDSYMS
+5610 VASCKAVDGYMS
-5622 AWAPMLDRLRL
+5622 AWEPMLERLRL

-5639 DGVPHATAVTLGG
+5639 EEVPHATVVTLGG

-5663 CSWTERADVAKYADR
+5663 CTWTERADVTGYAYVDR
-5678 TPAGEAL
+5678 SPAGEAL
-5685 ALAHHSETST
+5685 ALAHHQARHLEAAT
-5695 ADAAPQPLAAVVT
+5695 ADAAPQPVAAVVT
-5708 PTLDDAAQTE
+5708 PTPDDAAQTE
-5718 TAEAPAAAELPE
+5718 IAQAPAVAELPE
-5730 LDVVLLDVDVP
+5730 LDAVLLDVDLP
-5741 PLDPAEPYSTDEE
+5741 QLDAAEPYGTDEE
-5754 AQADIDR
+5754 AKTDIDR
-5761 LSEAF
+5761 LGKAF

-5787 DGTGDPTNPV
+5787 DGSDEPTNPV
-5797 AQLAAAYR
+5797 AQLAAAYQ
-5805 DAGQSL
+5805 DTAQFLS
-5811 RDGPAGSPDDLVR
+5811 DNPAGTPEDMVR

-5833 GALETVVGEDL
+5833 GALEAVAAEDL
-5844 RSPLGQVQEAA
+5844 RGPLREVREAA
-5855 ALLASRSRATIEAFE
+5855 ALLASRSQATVEAFE
-5870 AELAALAANSAEQ
+5870 AELAALAANSGEQ
-5883 SAVDLESAAA
+5883 AAVDLESAAA
-5893 ETEPTEQEP
+5893 EPGPDEQVSADVDSEPKPEESSTEPGLGEPADDTDAAESGGETPITTDSDSDDATEDDPRTEPEEASAPSSTTAPGPAEVHTPDPEGAQEP
-5902 VDADDEPETPAE
+5902 AAPPIEPTPA
-5914 PEPGEAATDTSLAEP
+5914 
-5929 SADAETT
+5929 
-5936 TDAETDSATDD
+5936 DAETDSDANDEQ
-5947 DPAPDPQEAPEPP
+5947 APGPQEVPQPLADDVAVPENVLPDAHQP
-5960 ADVVDAQED
+5960 AA
-5969 SVADA
+5969 
-5974 PEPARDATDE
+5974 ATDE
-5984 LPVEQTDQA
+5984 LPVGQDDEGEEPDGTDTPNSA
-5993 DDTDIQNAAR
+5993 PYGA
-6003 DDVPV
+6003 PEM
-6008 VEDTAMTTPPVSES
+6008 EDTAMTTPPVSEPE
-6022 GTAPTDAVTAEDP
+6022 AAEADAVTVEDP

-6041 TDPVSFPADPAFE
+6041 TDSRPFPLDPDFE

-6061 GQEADSGDV
+6061 GQEADSGEV
-6070 YFRGGVF
+6070 WFRGGPV
-6077 AEVERADDGMWIG
+6077 ADLQQNDDRWWIG
-6090 KNRDYALPYDAT
+6090 RNRDYALPHDAT
-6102 APVDNVYDA
+6102 APLATVFDA
-6111 AVQIAVQYSAVLGH
+6111 AEQIAVQYSAVIGH
-6125 PYGQPPVAAVAD
+6125 PYGEPPVAAVGD
-6137 GPNAL
+6137 SPNAL
-6142 AEVLRTELS
+6142 ADVLRSELS
-6151 ETAVWHQQSLAS
+6151 EAAARHGRSLVS
-6163 LAERVA
+6163 FAELVA
-6169 REYSTHDPRAVEL
+6169 DGYSTSNPHAVEM
-6182 LTRLNRMAEASSNA
+6182 LTRLNTMAQATSNA
-6196 YTAPQMTQALSDVEQ
+6196 YTAPQMAHALSDVWQ
-6211 AADGWRESLSNDFG
+6211 AAEGWRESLPYDFDNT
-6225 SAERQL
+6225 ERQL

-6237 QLMVDVRRLEERLEA
+6237 QLLVDVRRLEERLEI
-6252 TGNLARAEQE
+6252 TGNQARAER
-6262 AARQREAA
+6262 AAA

-6279 TPPAPSQDAA
+6279 AVSPPAQDAPQQPVEPTPAADTGRPTENPTTEALTSQDMPEVTWHDVTESPDAEASAPEGADVEVDAPADVLLNPETAALQTSAGTSEAPTEDKDAVAEVGDAATTPQAPAEEAA
-6289 ERPAPGTTAAAN
+6289 EEAAPDEDDGPTPDHAVNAIRQALEDALQQADDQAAPSVQPGDLPLWTGSETAHAD
-6301 AGTPPESAAVEPDD
+6301 TAAVE
-6315 GAPDSQTPEVPD
+6315 APREPIDVRAAFEPVLEAWQEHVPPERGTVKDLLADLNADLDAMQRSLAEAASTVPPAAPPAIEGPAD
-6327 SQSSEAVPEVADEAT
+6327 TTIGEPEEAT
-6342 ERPAE
+6342 VTASLPQQ
-6347 ESTAAADVATPPE
+6347 AAA
-6360 SAAVEPDDGAPDSQS
+6360 
-6375 PEVPDSQTP
+6375 
-6384 EDSRVPAGDEGTEG
+6384 
-6398 VPAPAVDGPA
+6398 
-6408 LEAAAAEPGAGQ
+6408 
-6420 PAQGEAAPGASP
+6420 
-6432 EPYGDVPPW
+6432 
-6441 TEWGDMPLWTEPVT
+6441 
-6455 SEQTEERPVN
+6455 VN
-6465 VVADFAAVQQ
+6465 VALQQ
-6475 AWDETVPA
+6475 ADTH
-6483 DKGTGADLFA
+6483 
-6493 EVQEDLRTLRDE
+6493 
-6505 MIAAAGLSGSTGA
+6505 AA
-6518 IEARLSLAGHGST
+6518 
-6531 DPSVAKPVQGENGP
+6531 
-6545 GAEAEAVNTA
+6545 
-6555 LRQADAH
+6555 
-6562 APALQDLPEW
+6562 ALQDFPEW
-6572 QRIQTVRGAFG
+6572 QKIQTLRGAFG
-6583 NLMRVIKDRAGEHL
+6583 HLVSVIKERAGEQFDRL
-6597 AEFLSD
+6597 MED
-6603 HRVGDFL
+6603 NRVGEFF
-6610 RRISIR
+6610 RKVSIK
-6616 ACERIAGWAQAGA
+6616 ACEKVAGWAQAGA
-6629 DWLRRGDRRGSE
+6629 DWLRRRGE
-6641 TPAAVAMQELGDAAT
+6641 GADAPGVEALRNVADTAT
-6656 AYTSPAGGRS
+6656 AYRTPGGRRN
-6666 GRPATPR
+6666 GPPPPAAREP
-6673 DTASVVVEVP
+6673 ASATVDIP
-6683 SLRRLGEALA
+6683 AMNQLGEALS
-6693 RPLPGAKEGQGARV
+6693 RPMPGARDGRGTRV
-6707 STAAARG
+6707 SAAAARG
-6714 RSTTRRGTTKSSSP
+6714 KSTTLAAAMGLGSGKKKPGGPT
-6728 AEQASHLRRGGT
+6728 EQAGHLRRSGA
-6740 DQQSAPKPTKR
+6740 DPQQDAARPTQR